1 MSIMCS
7 ALEGIFLG
15 SILFRGY
22 VRNVWNRSVYE
33 VEAKK
38 DSTDRLKI
46 KYKDEAKPG
55 IKSIC
60 VFI

>member
-1 MSIMCS
+1 MSIMCW
-7 ALEGIFLG
+7 ALEGMFISSL
-15 SILFRGY
+15 LFRGY

-46 KYKDEAKPG
+46 RYKDGVEPK